1 MKRANVSGIVPQ
13 SLVSDITDEDRA
25 AYAKEKS
32 LVEEHLEFIRAY
44 QKKYEKEMRKN
55 DPRYQWI
62 AYGFRNIHFSD
73 SKFEK

>member
-1 MKRANVSGIVPQ
+1 MKRANVSDIVPQ

-44 QKKYEKEMRKN
+44 QKKYEKEMRKS
-55 DPRYQWI
+55 DPRYLT
-62 AYGFRNIHFSD
+62 D
-73 SKFEK
+73 FETFTSLILSLKK